1 LVALAPNQ
9 IPEILA
15 IFPDKRYLS
24 RIALRHPLQLYFP
37 RGPTNSSPSLAI
49 VSLSQ
54 GPLRARRSVWGHQVV
69 IGDNHAVNKNRYMSQ
84 PANQKEVQIQAA
96 KRRTFAII
104 SHPDAGKTTL
114 TEKLL
119 LYSGMI
125 HTAGMVR
132 ARKGGKATSSDWMA
146 LEQERGI
153 SISASAMQ
161 FAYKDAIINVLD
173 TPGHQ
178 DFSEDTYRTLTA
190 ADSAVMVLD
199 ASKGVEAQTRKL
211 FAVCK
216 MQHTPIL
223 TFINKMD
230 LPSKDPLE
238 LLQEVEDVLGILA
251 SPINWPIGSGS
262 SFKGVV
268 HVATREVT
276 LFTRSEF
283 GGSAKAIFDTMNL
296 DQAVATGRI
305 SDEQFQ
311 QLSDELELLA
321 TAGNQFSEDKFLR
334 GEITPVFFGS
344 ALTNFGIEPFFDA
357 FTSLAPPPHP
367 YQADAPNG
375 DTLEI
380 NPGSEP
386 FSAYVFKIQANMN
399 PRHRDSMAY
408 MRVCSGRF
416 ERDMVVKH
424 HRSGKELRLSRSY
437 SMVAQDR
444 NTVDEAYP
452 GDIIGVINPGAFAI
466 GDTVSLRGGFNYK
479 PMPQFPP
486 EIVAQIRPTDVMR
499 HKAFDKGILQLA
511 YEGAVQIL
519 RSYKNPK
526 DPPLVA
532 AVGRLQFEVLQYRL
546 QDEYGVKTAIDFLP
560 YRHSVYVLGDI
571 ATLTLPMGSFIA
583 VDARDRHVILLSAE
597 WEKKYVREKNPNH
610 EFKDFVQ

>member
-1 LVALAPNQ
+1 
-9 IPEILA
+9 
-15 IFPDKRYLS
+15 
-24 RIALRHPLQLYFP
+24 
-37 RGPTNSSPSLAI
+37 
-49 VSLSQ
+49 
-54 GPLRARRSVWGHQVV
+54 
-69 IGDNHAVNKNRYMSQ
+69 MSQ
-84 PANQKEVQIQAA
+84 LASTKEVRIQAA

-161 FAYKDAIINVLD
+161 FAYKDAVVNVLD

-211 FAVCK
+211 FSVCK
-216 MQHTPIL
+216 MQRTPIL

-268 HVATREVT
+268 YVATREVM

-283 GGSAKAIFDTMNL
+283 GGAAKAEFKTMSL
-296 DQAVATGRI
+296 DAAVA
-305 SDEQFQ
+305 SDAITNEQHQ
-311 QLSDELELLA
+311 QLSEELELLA
-321 TAGNQFSEDKFLR
+321 TAGNQFSKERFLR

-357 FTSLAPPPHP
+357 FTELAPSPHP
-367 YQADAPNG
+367 YLADDRNG
-375 DTLEI
+375 ETIHVD
-380 NPGSEP
+380 PADEP

-408 MRVCSGRF
+408 LRVCSGHF
-416 ERDMVVKH
+416 ERDMVVQH

-499 HKAFDKGILQLA
+499 HKAFDKGIMQLA

-560 YRHSVYVLGDI
+560 YRHSTYVRGDI
-571 ATLTLPMGSFIA
+571 GSLLLPMGSFIA
-583 VDARDRHVILLSAE
+583 VDARERHVILLSAE
-597 WEKKYVREKNPNH
+597 WEKKYVREKNPRH
-610 EFKDFVQ
+610 EFSDFVQ